1 MTEQERPRR
10 AHLVF
15 GVGLLASC
23 VAMRPATR
31 ARRRRRGD
39 ALVRALIVV
48 GVLAVLAGALV
59 GWARPEP
66 RWTQQHSQQT
76 GTSL

>member
-1 MTEQERPRR
+1 M
-10 AHLVF
+10 
-15 GVGLLASC
+15 
-23 VAMRPATR
+23 
-31 ARRRRRGD
+31 
-39 ALVRALIVV
+39 RALIVV